1 MDRTPQKI
9 LIVTGEESGDMR
21 AAPLVRA
28 IHAYAP
34 DIRFIGIGGD
44 RLRQAGVA
52 TFADINELSVIG
64 FAEVIRHYPRIKT
77 IFDLTVR
84 KLREEKPDAV
94 LLVDYPG
101 FNLRLAKEAKK
112 LDIKVFYY
120 VSPQVWAWKESR
132 VKLIKKT
139 VDRMIVLF
147 PFEKEFYAKH
157 GYEVD
162 FVGHPLVDEN
172 RADKGASDFLKSIGL
187 NDKAPTLALLPG
199 SRKKEISRH
208 LPPMLEAATLL
219 KKDHPKLQIILL
231 QAKNLETTS
240 FDNPLKKAPKDLIIT
255 SDYYNALNA
264 ADFCVVASGTAT
276 LETGILGKPMAVIY
290 KTSWLTFLIAKLV
303 IRIPNISLVNIVAGK
318 KIVEE
323 LLQQNAC
330 AKKIA
335 LVINGF
341 LRNPEKA
348 RAIRKELAGLKAKL
362 GSPGASQR
370 AAKIIL
376 AELEKTSH

>member
-9 LIVTGEESGDMR
+9 LIVAGEESGDMR

-28 IHAYAP
+28 IHTYAP
-34 DIRFIGIGGD
+34 DIRFIGIGGE

-52 TFADINELSVIG
+52 TFADINELAVIG
-64 FAEVIRHYPRIKT
+64 FTEVLIHYPRIKR
-77 IFDLTVR
+77 IFDMTVK
-84 KLREEKPDAV
+84 KLQEERPDAV

-101 FNLRLAKEAKK
+101 FNLRLAEKAKK
-112 LDIKVFYY
+112 LGIKVIYY

-132 VKLIKKT
+132 VKLIKRV

-199 SRKKEISRH
+199 SRNKEVSRH
-208 LPPMLEAATLL
+208 LPPMLEAAILL

-231 QAKNLETTS
+231 QAKNLNKEI
-240 FDNPLKKAPKDLIIT
+240 FDKPLKKAPHGLIV
-255 SDYYNALNA
+255 SRDYYNALNA
-264 ADFCVVASGTAT
+264 ADLCVVASGTAT

-290 KTSWLTFLIAKLV
+290 KTSWLTFLIARLV
-303 IRIPNISLVNIVAGK
+303 IRIPYISLVNIVAGK

-323 LLQQNAC
+323 LLQQHANP
-330 AKKIA
+330 KKIA
-335 LVINGF
+335 KVIDDF

-348 RAIRKELAGLKAKL
+348 RATRKELAGLKTKL

-376 AELEKTSH
+376 TELGKSSH